1 MGGNSSKMRP
11 GSAPAAPGQYP
22 SGMMPPQFAGSQ
34 SQWQS
39 YGEPPVVPPAPV
51 PERRSSAA
59 KVFKSAL
66 KKSRGFPG
74 KLQAGGRMSGPSPSA
89 IPPPPPPL
97 VPEQPNTPQPRFAT
111 PQPQF
116 ASPQPQYVPPP
127 ASPQPQD
134 ALPPGFVPTPSPQP
148 MNVGGDPPVV
158 NVLPPNFVP
167 NGMPAP
173 MPPPGSAIIPPRM
186 PPVFTPGGP
195 GPSIHAFTPRSDSST
210 SPEPSRGR
218 TQTPFPREAV
228 PLTESETGS
237 ESSASTQTRDYRAPS
252 RVYGVP
258 PPPMFA
264 QPAQTQPPI
273 IPQSVPMPQPSPAP
287 PPPSVYPQQAQP
299 VYPQPMQGFV
309 PQPQPPAPESTQS
322 RHRSRRNRRRSDQPD
337 AQDLLRH
344 PYSPQPEGAP
354 VYGPGIT
361 VPARAENPLPD
372 PPRDLYE
379 FSPWK
384 RLVGLPTTEFLM
396 REGWQRP
403 DVDAQLPPDHEHK
416 HGGFLRAFGKK
427 NKRSK
432 NGSDAGG
439 VRYVPVFPDRIQE
452 DAGAMGAGGST
463 SGHGHTRSH
472 SDPPDLEN
480 LTRGWTHNF
489 VQPRPGGA
497 PTTGGAVPPPG
508 RAAIYFT
515 QSAPYPGW
523 MQHSPHRVLYNGIE
537 WPTAH
542 HLYESFRFEG
552 REDIQRMIRAVPA
565 AQTNEITMRYQAMAN
580 PMFDESF
587 IQRLDEVLYLKF
599 TQHPD
604 LALQL
609 LGTGDAWL
617 VYNDLADAHWGN
629 GPDGSGRNE
638 FGQALMRLRDRLSA
652 RQGGGVRVA

>member
-1 MGGNSSKMRP
+1 
-11 GSAPAAPGQYP
+11 
-22 SGMMPPQFAGSQ
+22 MPPQFAGSQ

-66 KKSRGFPG
+66 KKSR
-74 KLQAGGRMSGPSPSA
+74 
-89 IPPPPPPL
+89 
-97 VPEQPNTPQPRFAT
+97 
-111 PQPQF
+111 
-116 ASPQPQYVPPP
+116 

-167 NGMPAP
+167 NGMPTP

-264 QPAQTQPPI
+264 QPAQTQPPV

-309 PQPQPPAPESTQS
+309 PQPQPPAPESTHS

-427 NKRSK
+427 GKRSK
-432 NGSDAGG
+432 HGSDAGG

-463 SGHGHTRSH
+463 SGHGHARSH

-552 REDIQRMIRAVPA
+552 REDIQRMMRAVPA

-652 RQGGGVRVA
+652 RQGGGVRAA